1 MSRRYKDIEVNEISV
16 FSPFGV
22 WSLSRISDKFLQ
34 VLASPPSP
42 GITWRA
48 GFDAEFWVDSGAGH
62 KRLAKTLAMLNQ
74 VLDRWVTETG
84 GGTAGATFMC
94 LIKALLSRGRDRWRQ
109 LWCKLAREI
118 SRLFT
123 TPVSTSLLCHLMLFR
138 LRHAQGG
145 EGGGCA
151 CVRQR
156 HQKPATSTWKAEALN
171 LLRIRKWGLCSE
183 QRSQDGPDV
192 KLADFR
198 SGWATRRADRT
209 ALTGSI
215 LPPQKAR
222 LLYSTAAN
230 QRIANLP
237 WHLAL
242 VRVFPEQF
250 ARYVL
255 KVLESDKRSKRFS
268 ASRFAAGKHGGRRIH
283 CRVSGTQHPQSA
295 VMACVVRSLLCCYQ
309 IPAPFIFAAPLAVTS
324 IWPRSVTIHAEE
336 VFQTGEL
343 REGFKGNTRLQ
354 LFPSVSL
361 EEETVITPLMDN
373 WQLARAAFAQRLL
386 LAEPRKGD
394 CEWHHFFLRPLV
406 CTNVVQTHWTT
417 SLVLKDT
424 KSKIS
429 LNVFAKQTQP
439 TGL

>member
-145 EGGGCA
+145 EGGG
-151 CVRQR
+151 VR
-156 HQKPATSTWKAEALN
+156 
-171 LLRIRKWGLCSE
+171 LC
-183 QRSQDGPDV
+183 
-192 KLADFR
+192 
-198 SGWATRRADRT
+198 
-209 ALTGSI
+209 
-215 LPPQKAR
+215 
-222 LLYSTAAN
+222 TAASSEACN
-230 QRIANLP
+230 ID
-237 WHLAL
+237 
-242 VRVFPEQF
+242 
-250 ARYVL
+250 L
-255 KVLESDKRSKRFS
+255 K
-268 ASRFAAGKHGGRRIH
+268 SRGPKLIKDQKMRTVQWTAIPRRPR
-283 CRVSGTQHPQSA
+283 C
-295 VMACVVRSLLCCYQ
+295 Q
-309 IPAPFIFAAPLAVTS
+309 I
-324 IWPRSVTIHAEE
+324 
-336 VFQTGEL
+336 G
-343 REGFKGNTRLQ
+343 RLQ
-354 LFPSVSL
+354 K
-361 EEETVITPLMDN
+361 
-373 WQLARAAFAQRLL
+373 RLSYKEGGQNRFDWIDT
-386 LAEPRKGD
+386 ASTKG
-394 CEWHHFFLRPLV
+394 
-406 CTNVVQTHWTT
+406 
-417 SLVLKDT
+417 
-424 KSKIS
+424 
-429 LNVFAKQTQP
+429 
-439 TGL
+439 